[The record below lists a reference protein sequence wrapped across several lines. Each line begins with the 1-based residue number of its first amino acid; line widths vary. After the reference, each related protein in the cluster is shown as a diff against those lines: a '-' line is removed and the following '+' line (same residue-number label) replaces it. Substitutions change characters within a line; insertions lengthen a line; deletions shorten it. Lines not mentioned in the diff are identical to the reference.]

1 MYPEKEIMKYL
12 EKANQNGSLQD
23 NKAIYEFLEKMNINV
38 D

>member
-1 MYPEKEIMKYL
+1 MQPEKEIMKFL
-12 EKANQNGSLQD
+12 EKANQNGSLKD